1 MPTKIIEY
9 VAVPDTAAMLTA
21 DVVWPLNANAAQFVL
36 LLYAVTLGAVN
47 LSAAVPSM
55 TTRLTVANVAAV
67 PLEST

>member
-1 MPTKIIEY
+1 
-9 VAVPDTAAMLTA
+9 MLTA
-21 DVVWPLNANAAQFVL
+21 AVVWPLNANAAQLVL

>member
-1 MPTKIIEY
+1 M
-9 VAVPDTAAMLTA
+9 PDTAAMLTA
-21 DVVWPLNANAAQFVL
+21 DVVWPLNANAAQLVA